1 MRERPN
7 GILNARKTDGI
18 LNTRKTK
25 CAKIMP
31 ANQKSVSIILKE
43 LNDKISHCLD
53 SLKGL
58 DWLRVLANA
67 VLRT

>member
-1 MRERPN
+1 MREKY
-7 GILNARKTDGI
+7 GTLNARKTDGI

-31 ANQKSVSIILKE
+31 ANQISVSIILKE
-43 LNDKISHCLD
+43 INDKISHFLD
-53 SLKGL
+53 CLKGL